1 MKKDIESI
9 FSDKIRLSAAV
20 ITKEFDLIEMYNSLF
35 QKLKQGELEKDDVI
49 LSEYFFLTWKNLSEL
64 YDFLEFGCA
73 EGWGKIKNNEE
84 EFKQLVVIIKKYKK
98 LNSNLLFSDLTNAYS
113 TIRKITEFSG
123 FHDVAR
129 FTEEEKELNIE
140 EAFR

>member
-20 ITKEFDLIEMYNSLF
+20 ITKEFDLIEMYNALF
-35 QKLKQGELEKDDVI
+35 KKIKQGELEEGDVV

-73 EGWGKIKNNEE
+73 EGWNKIKSNEE
-84 EFKQLVVIIKKYKK
+84 EFKQLVIIMQKNRELK
-98 LNSNLLFSDLTNAYS
+98 SDLLFSDLTNAYK